1 MFRFKNK
8 QEIANIAGV
17 KIGGNPG
24 ELATALAGTIFY
36 EGHSIVEDKNEGLF
50 NRVKAED
57 LINTQASAS
66 DETGNP
72 HLVHIFG
79 NTATALTNYVDFV
92 SEITDAPLIIDSP
105 DAAARMQV
113 AGYMEE
119 IGLVDRAVYNSIN
132 MSITPKERDFL
143 AESDI
148 DSAIILGFNAVDSS
162 FKGRMDMLENGGGLL
177 DKGLLEIA
185 IECGITN
192 RLIDPGITPMG
203 NGSGISLRISLAVKA
218 KWGLPVGSGIHN
230 APSSWKWIKEKRK
243 VDPLAYR
250 MCDVGSAVLQQAA
263 GGNFVLYG
271 PIENASLVFPLCAMA
286 DIILTESA
294 PFENLTSSPDHPFHK
309 LI

>member
-36 EGHSIVEDKNEGLF
+36 EGHSIVEDDNQGIF
-50 NRVKAED
+50 NRAEAED
-57 LINTQASAS
+57 LINVQSSAS

-72 HLVHIFG
+72 DLVHIFG
-79 NTATALTNYVDFV
+79 NTEIALKNYVDFV

-119 IGLVDRAVYNSIN
+119 IGFADRAVYNSIN
-132 MSITPKERDFL
+132 MSITPQEREFL

-162 FKGRMDMLENGGGLL
+162 FEGRMSMLENGGSLL

-185 IECGITN
+185 IECGINN

-203 NGSGISLRISLAVKA
+203 NGSGISLRVSLATKA

-230 APSSWKWIKEKRK
+230 APSSWKWIKEKKK
-243 VDPLAYR
+243 VDPLAYK

-271 PIENASLVFPLCAMA
+271 PIENAPLVFPLCAMS
-286 DIILTESA
+286 DIILCESA
-294 PFENLTSSPDHPFHK
+294 PFQNVASEHPFNK
-309 LI
+309 LL

>member
-36 EGHSIVEDKNEGLF
+36 EGHSIVEDENRGLF
-50 NRVKAED
+50 GNKEAED
-57 LINTQASAS
+57 LINGQASAS

-79 NTATALTNYVDFV
+79 NTDTALTNYVDFV

-105 DAAARMQV
+105 DASARMQV

-119 IGLVDRAVYNSIN
+119 MGLSDRAVYNSIN
-132 MSITPKERDFL
+132 MSITPEEREFL
-143 AESDI
+143 KVSDI
-148 DSAIILGFNAVDSS
+148 DSAIVLGFNAVDSS
-162 FKGRMDMLENGGGLL
+162 FEGRMSMLEDGGGLL
-177 DKGLLEIA
+177 DKGLLDIA
-185 IECGITN
+185 RECGICN
-192 RLIDPGITPMG
+192 VLIDPGITPMG
-203 NGSGISLRISLAVKA
+203 NGSGISLRVSLAAKA

-230 APSSWKWIKEKRK
+230 APSSWKWIREKRK

-286 DIILTESA
+286 DIILCESA
-294 PFENLTSSPDHPFHK
+294 PFQNVASSSGHPFHK
-309 LI
+309 LL